1 MSSPPLPMSSL
12 PPSPL
17 AMEYLNDFDLLKFE
31 VKSDTPP
38 LPPPCAY
45 PKSGLSHDPSSSPY
59 AGHPPQDSS
68 LSSSP
73 YNSLPPS
80 PTLSDTHPPPS
91 GSSSLSSSSSSISF
105 PLSIT
110 NSFTSAIGS
119 GAQGNVEGSPGNG
132 AQGPTPA
139 SLEDLIWLAA
149 LQQQF
154 GGEVTGPATLLGA
167 LGGVQDRG
175 DRERASVNGF
185 LGCEDAVEALL
196 NSAAAAVSS
205 QFPGLS
211 QSSSSNLGDSSSESG
226 GDISCVKGSDMCHR
240 PLVFLSS
247 APPSLPNGDP
257 ASNPYPPPLSP
268 QGRLHHHHHHHQH
281 HPHHPMHSSHH
292 HHHHSVNQC
301 GVNERFSD
309 EQLVSLSVRELN
321 RHLRGVSKDEVVRLK
336 QKRRTLKNRGYAQ
349 SCRYKRLQHRHAL
362 ESEKHV
368 LTQQLEQLQCELT
381 RVLRERDA
389 YKARYEKLLSTN
401 HGTGSDAPAPRAG
414 KPPSPPP
421 DYFL

>member
-1 MSSPPLPMSSL
+1 MSSPSLPMPSL

-38 LPPPCAY
+38 LPPPCSY
-45 PKSGLSHDPSSSPY
+45 PKSGLPQDPSSSPY
-59 AGHPPQDSS
+59 TGHPPQDSS

-80 PTLSDTHPPPS
+80 PTLSDAHPPPS
-91 GSSSLSSSSSSISF
+91 DSFTSSIS
-105 PLSIT
+105 S
-110 NSFTSAIGS
+110 GS
-119 GAQGNVEGSPGNG
+119 QGNVDGSPVHG
-132 AQGPTPA
+132 APQCPTPA

-154 GGEVTGPATLLGA
+154 GGEAAGPATLLGA
-167 LGGVQDRG
+167 LGGVPERG
-175 DRERASVNGF
+175 DRDRGPANGF

-205 QFPGLS
+205 QVPAGSFQG
-211 QSSSSNLGDSSSESG
+211 SSGALGDSGSDSG
-226 GDISCVKGSDMCHR
+226 GDISCAKGTDMCHR

-247 APPSLPNGDP
+247 APPSLPNGTP
-257 ASNPYPPPLSP
+257 ASAPYPQPLSP
-268 QGRLHHHHHHHQH
+268 QDYMTRLWACGHDV
-281 HPHHPMHSSHH
+281 HPLNTQWEIVF
-292 HHHHSVNQC
+292 SVFSPSVHQC
-301 GVNERFSD
+301 GAERFSD
-309 EQLVSLSVRELN
+309 EQLVLSVRELN

-336 QKRRTLKNRGYAQ
+336 QKQRYKNRGYAQ
-349 SCRYKRLQHRHAL
+349 SCRYKRLQHFHAL
-362 ESEKHV
+362 GSEKH
-368 LTQQLEQLQCELT
+368 LSSQSLLEQLQCELT

-389 YKARYEKLLSTN
+389 YKARYEKLL
-401 HGTGSDAPAPRAG
+401 GTSHSIGGGEAPAARSSN
-414 KPPSPPP
+414 PPSPPP

>member
-38 LPPPCAY
+38 CAF
-45 PKSGLSHDPSSSPY
+45 PKPGLAAHDPSTSPY
-59 AGHPPQDSS
+59 AGHPPPDSS

-73 YNSLPPS
+73 YDSLPPS

-105 PLSIT
+105 PLSMS
-110 NSFTSAIGS
+110 NGFTSAIG
-119 GAQGNVEGSPGNG
+119 AQGSVEGSPGAG
-132 AQGPTPA
+132 PQGPTPA

-196 NSAAAAVSS
+196 NSAAAAAGSQVPARRCYASFRTRVPLVPLTVSLRL

-211 QSSSSNLGDSSSESG
+211 QSDSSSDSG
-226 GDISCVKGSDMCHR
+226 GDVSCIKGTDVCHR

-247 APPSLPNGDP
+247 APPSLPNADP
-257 ASNPYPPPLSP
+257 AYPQPLSP
-268 QGRLHHHHHHHQH
+268 QGRLHHHHH
-281 HPHHPMHSSHH
+281 PMHSSHH
-292 HHHHSVNQC
+292 HHHHPVNQ
-301 GVNERFSD
+301 VHVAQRL
-309 EQLVSLSVRELN
+309 LVS
-321 RHLRGVSKDEVVRLK
+321 
-336 QKRRTLKNRGYAQ
+336 T
-349 SCRYKRLQHRHAL
+349 
-362 ESEKHV
+362 
-368 LTQQLEQLQCELT
+368 
-381 RVLRERDA
+381 
-389 YKARYEKLLSTN
+389 
-401 HGTGSDAPAPRAG
+401 
-414 KPPSPPP
+414 
-421 DYFL
+421 